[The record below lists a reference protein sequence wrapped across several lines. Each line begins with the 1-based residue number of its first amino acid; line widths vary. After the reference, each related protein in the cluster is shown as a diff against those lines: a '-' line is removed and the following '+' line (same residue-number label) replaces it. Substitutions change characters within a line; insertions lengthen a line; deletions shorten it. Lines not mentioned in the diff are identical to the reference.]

1 MIRRHPKNRQEY
13 VESRVVESF
22 KDIHHGIIKAVE
34 SSPGGVM
41 DESGT
46 TSTFV
51 FLTGLAVIIANI
63 GDVSISI

>member
-1 MIRRHPKNRQEY
+1 
-13 VESRVVESF
+13 VESRVIESF
-22 KDIHHGIIKAVE
+22 EDIHHGIVQAVK

-51 FLTGLAVIIANI
+51 FLTGLAVIIANV
-63 GDVSISI
+63 GDVSIFI